1 MRDIVGQADHRKSR
15 GMIGLTVRTLIAGCL
30 VLTSAVGATKA
41 DPEQTT
47 PVSKSVAIV
56 TGASQG
62 IGHAT
67 AVRLARDFAS
77 IATGGAE
84 PRGTR
89 RLRESTG

>member
-41 DPEQTT
+41 DPEL
-47 PVSKSVAIV
+47 V